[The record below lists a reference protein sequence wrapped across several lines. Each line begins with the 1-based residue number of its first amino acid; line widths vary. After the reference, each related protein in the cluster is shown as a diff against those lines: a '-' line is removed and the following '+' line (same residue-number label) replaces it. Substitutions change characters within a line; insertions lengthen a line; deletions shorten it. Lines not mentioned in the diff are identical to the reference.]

1 MKLKL
6 FECFKI
12 MILLLI
18 ICGCKEPEVP
28 SVQSG
33 NPSLILDFNG
43 TSLRDKEY
51 QVFESEY
58 ISSHVGKPIEQA
70 LNDLDFGIKNLNKEG
85 FVLIG
90 WTKTKDGN
98 DFVRRLPTFGTLYAK
113 WISLP
118 DEKDLTL
125 ILDFNG
131 GKIDNK
137 ASKILS
143 SDVLHDYRG
152 NLISETLKSLSIS
165 NPEKS
170 KVIFLGWTLSKN
182 GEDYLEYLPEN
193 GIVTLYAKWAE
204 PINGTINFISHDSDC
219 GFYNLENIRTD
230 ESVLSIEFKAG
241 ETLLD
246 VLKRNGYDL
255 SPKLTTWYD
264 DYYSRMYEF
273 SFFEDSNGNKIRED
287 KILNGDEINLFAVY
301 SPIPRIRFNLN
312 GGYIFDNDG
321 YKIYSTILSS
331 IPIYE
336 FFDTSISFSP
346 QKDDFVFMGWTL
358 TQNGND
364 FVNSATEDITV
375 YARWVKGVEYKI
387 EHYQQNIYDDEY
399 TLVEN
404 DIEYK
409 TGLPASKTEAI
420 AKTYEGFTPNNIEQ
434 QTIADDGSTVV
445 KVYYNRN
452 LYTVTFN
459 SDVGI
464 LECTTQT
471 VKYEGFV
478 SIDKNP
484 IASDYI
490 FGGWYT
496 SIDLETE
503 FDFDTKITN
512 DIELYAKWLE
522 GVDASNVV
530 QVINNLTSS
539 EEPYE
544 IIVYGVID
552 DATITEI
559 TNALQNKNY
568 QNVNVILDLS
578 NTTGLTSIPYS
589 AFSNCASLASIEIPE
604 SVTSIGAHA
613 FSDCISLTNIKI
625 PEGVTS
631 IGDYAFYYCTSL
643 TSIEIPEGVTSI
655 GDSAFSN
662 CGCTFVVS
670 KENMYFSTDNDGIA
684 LYNYDKTELLSVS
697 NMVESFLIPESVTSI
712 GDNAFSDCTS
722 LTSIEIPES
731 VTSIGVYAFSNCTSL
746 TSIEIPGSVTS
757 IGDYAFYYCT
767 SLTSI
772 EIPESVTSIES
783 GAFLGCRSLTS
794 IKIPE
799 SVTSIGYN
807 AFSNCTSL
815 TSIEI
820 PEGVTSIESGAFSN
834 CGCTFVVS
842 KENMYFSTD
851 NDGIALY
858 NYDKTELLSVSSVV
872 ESFLIPESVTSI
884 GYNAFSYCTSLTSI
898 VIPTS
903 VEAIASYNFS
913 GLDNLEFVFY
923 SGTEDQWNE
932 INIGIENNSLE
943 TANIVYNYR

>member
-772 EIPESVTSIES
+772 EIPE
-783 GAFLGCRSLTS
+783 G
-794 IKIPE
+794 
-799 SVTSIGYN
+799 VTSIGD
-807 AFSNCTSL
+807 S
-815 TSIEI
+815 
-820 PEGVTSIESGAFSN
+820 AFSN